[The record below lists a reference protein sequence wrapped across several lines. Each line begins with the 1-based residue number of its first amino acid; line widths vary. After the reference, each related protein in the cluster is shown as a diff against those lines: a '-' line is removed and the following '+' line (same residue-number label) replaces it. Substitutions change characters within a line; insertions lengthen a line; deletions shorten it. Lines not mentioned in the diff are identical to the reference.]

1 MYKYIDMSIFRPIN
15 SDESNLSIIRCVV
28 SFSSTF
34 TDTNIIA
41 GGNNIG
47 KSPDLLLTP
56 TSNNLP
62 ENFAIY
68 YTAGVFHVNYGKTFT
83 SCPSVSIIPRLDGK
97 SSLSSNSS
105 SENSVLPSIFWNN
118 LLDLGTTIDSGNYNF
133 AFSFKGQDG
142 SLIYPSNSTI
152 VNGFDLIIIGAVK
165 LGVTTG
171 NSNKGWSIGAGND
184 ANSTYSFMNVGIGTG
199 NPSSALH
206 VQGRLDSFLNKSN
219 IPTDISLTS
228 SRVLTGDEILSDILN
243 ISSSD
248 GDYTLTTRTA
258 DEIISDILSIKFH
271 NGEVNDSFNLI
282 MVNSSSNTITLAS
295 GSNVT
300 ILGNSVISSS
310 ETSTFKFII
319 TGTSSIT
326 VVKI

>member
-28 SFSSTF
+28 TFILEF
-34 TDTNIIA
+34 TDANIIA
-41 GGNNIG
+41 GGNNIQ
-47 KSPDLLLTP
+47 KSVDLLLSP

-62 ENFAIY
+62 DNFAIY
-68 YTAGVFHVNYGKTFT
+68 YTSGVFHVNYGKTFT
-83 SCPSVSIIPRLDGK
+83 SCPSVSIIPRLNSK
-97 SSLSSNSS
+97 TSLTSNNSV
-105 SENSVLPSIFWNN
+105 ENTVLPSIFWNN
-118 LLDLGTTIDSGNYNF
+118 LLDLGTTINASNYNF
-133 AFSFKGQDG
+133 GFSFKGHDG
-142 SLIYPSNSTI
+142 SLITPSNSSI
-152 VNGFDLIIIGAVK
+152 VNGFDLLIIGAVK

-219 IPTDISLTS
+219 IPTDISLTG

-243 ISSSD
+243 ISSD
-248 GDYTLTTRTA
+248 GDYTLTTRTGS
-258 DEIISDILSIKFH
+258 EIISDILSIKFH

-295 GSNVT
+295 GSDVT

-310 ETSTFKFII
+310 ETGTFKFII
-319 TGTSSIT
+319 TGSSNVT

>member
-28 SFSSTF
+28 SFSSAF
-34 TDTNIIA
+34 TDTDIIA
-41 GGNNIG
+41 GGNNIT
-47 KSPDLLLTP
+47 KDTDLLLTP

-68 YTAGVFHVNYGKTFT
+68 YTSGVFHINYGKTFT
-83 SCPSVSIIPRLDGK
+83 SCTSVSIIPRLNSK
-97 SSLSSNSS
+97 NSLSSNSS

-118 LLDLGTTIDSGNYNF
+118 LLDYGTTINAANYNF

-142 SLIYPSNSTI
+142 SLITPSNSSI

-219 IPTDISLTS
+219 IPTDISLTG

-243 ISSSD
+243 ISSD
-248 GDYTLTTRTA
+248 GDYTLTTRTGS
-258 DEIISDILSIKFH
+258 EIISDILSIKFH

-295 GSNVT
+295 GSDVT

-319 TGTSSIT
+319 TGSSNVT

>member
-28 SFSSTF
+28 SFSSAF

-68 YTAGVFHVNYGKTFT
+68 YTSGVFHINYGKTFT
-83 SCPSVSIIPRLDGK
+83 SCPSVSIIPRLNSK

-118 LLDLGTTIDSGNYNF
+118 LLDLGTTINASNYNF
-133 AFSFKGQDG
+133 AFSFKGYDG
-142 SLIYPSNSTI
+142 SLITPSNETI

-219 IPTDISLTS
+219 IPTDISLTG

-243 ISSSD
+243 ISSD
-248 GDYTLTTRTA
+248 GDYTLTTRTGS
-258 DEIISDILSIKFH
+258 EIISDILSIKFH

-282 MVNSSSNTITLAS
+282 MVNSSSNTITLAG
-295 GSNVT
+295 GSDVT

-319 TGTSSIT
+319 TGSSNVT

>member
-28 SFSSTF
+28 TFILEF
-34 TDTNIIA
+34 TDANIIA
-41 GGNNIG
+41 GGNNID
-47 KSPDLLLTP
+47 KSVNFVDLLLAP

-62 ENFAIY
+62 DNFAIY
-68 YTAGVFHVNYGKTFT
+68 YTSGVFHVNYGKSFT
-83 SCPSVSIIPRLDGK
+83 SCPCVSIIPRLNEK
-97 SSLSSNSS
+97 NSLSTNY
-105 SENSVLPSIFWNN
+105 SVLPSIFWNN
-118 LLDLGTTIDSGNYNF
+118 LINYESTINASNYNF

-142 SLIYPSNSTI
+142 SLISPSNSSI
-152 VNGFDLIIIGAVK
+152 LNGFDLLIIGAVK

-219 IPTDISLTS
+219 IPTDISLTG

-248 GDYTLTTRTA
+248 GDYTLTTRTGS
-258 DEIISDILSIKFH
+258 EIISDILSIKFH
-271 NGEVNDSFNLI
+271 NGEVNDSFSLTI
-282 MVNSSSNTITLAS
+282 VNSSLNTVTLA
-295 GSNVT
+295 GGVNVT
-300 ILGNSVISSS
+300 ILGNSEISSS

-319 TGTSSIT
+319 TGSSNIT

>member
-1 MYKYIDMSIFRPIN
+1 MSIFRPIN

-28 SFSSTF
+28 SFSSAF
-34 TDTNIIA
+34 TDTDIIA

-62 ENFAIY
+62 DNFAIY
-68 YTAGVFHVNYGKTFT
+68 YTSGVFHINYGKTFT
-83 SCPSVSIIPRLDGK
+83 SCPSVSLIPRLNSK

-118 LLDLGTTIDSGNYNF
+118 LLDLGTTINASNYNF
-133 AFSFKGQDG
+133 AFSFKGYEG
-142 SLIYPSNSTI
+142 SLITPSNSSI

-219 IPTDISLTS
+219 IPTDISITS

-243 ISSSD
+243 ISSD
-248 GDYTLTTRTA
+248 GDYTLTTRTGS
-258 DEIISDILSIKFH
+258 EIISDILSIKFH

-295 GSNVT
+295 GSDVT

-319 TGTSSIT
+319 TGSSNVT

>member
-28 SFSSTF
+28 SFSSAF

-62 ENFAIY
+62 ENFAIH
-68 YTAGVFHVNYGKTFT
+68 YTSGVFRVNYGKSFT
-83 SCPSVSIIPRLDGK
+83 SCPSVSIIPRLDSK
-97 SSLSSNSS
+97 DSLST
-105 SENSVLPSIFWNN
+105 ENSVLPSIFWNN
-118 LLDLGTTIDSGNYNF
+118 LLDLGTTINASNYNF
-133 AFSFKGQDG
+133 AFSFKDQDG
-142 SLIYPSNSTI
+142 SLIIPTNETI

-219 IPTDISLTS
+219 IPTNISLTG

-243 ISSSD
+243 ISSD
-248 GDYTLTTRTA
+248 GDYTLTTRTGS
-258 DEIISDILSIKFH
+258 EIISDILSIKFH

-295 GSNVT
+295 GSDVT

-310 ETSTFKFII
+310 ETGTFKFII
-319 TGTSSIT
+319 TGSSNVT